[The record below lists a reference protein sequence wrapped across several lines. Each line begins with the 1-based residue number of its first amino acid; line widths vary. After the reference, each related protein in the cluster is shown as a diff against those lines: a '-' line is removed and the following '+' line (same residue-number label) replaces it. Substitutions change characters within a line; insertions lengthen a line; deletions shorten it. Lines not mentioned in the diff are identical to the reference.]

1 MKNSTA
7 YYDEEQELFEE
18 EQERRDKKARRKK
31 VQRVIDRI
39 FGFILATGI
48 LFGVS
53 GLAVEYVLVK
63 GPSPA
68 LRNMFVNTMLETRR
82 FGFIANVYLSEAE
95 IDAIKQ
101 AKQSTLTDTTD
112 TSLIKLPGQSGTETG
127 GDNQTGPAQPDGTD
141 GYGLVD
147 DDGDGIIIEQVRKK
161 GINVDGALVVH
172 STGEALDAAED
183 FEQCFVIGGASVYMQ
198 FFNYLERVYVTK
210 IDTEPQSDSFF
221 PNLDRNPE
229 WECVSQEPWEE
240 EDGIR
245 YCFCTYEKKFSL

>member
-1 MKNSTA
+1 M
-7 YYDEEQELFEE
+7 
-18 EQERRDKKARRKK
+18 
-31 VQRVIDRI
+31 
-39 FGFILATGI
+39 
-48 LFGVS
+48 
-53 GLAVEYVLVK
+53 
-63 GPSPA
+63 
-68 LRNMFVNTMLETRR
+68 
-82 FGFIANVYLSEAE
+82 
-95 IDAIKQ
+95 DAIVAVYSDWGIGDGGTQPVVLK
-101 AKQSTLTDTTD
+101 SDRRHFRSLTDGSAVIVGRKTLAD
-112 TSLIKLPGQSGTETG
+112 FPGGKPLANRFNIVVSRQ
-127 GDNQTGPAQPDGTD
+127 
-141 GYGLVD
+141 
-147 DDGDGIIIEQVRKK
+147 

>member
-1 MKNSTA
+1 M
-7 YYDEEQELFEE
+7 
-18 EQERRDKKARRKK
+18 
-31 VQRVIDRI
+31 
-39 FGFILATGI
+39 
-48 LFGVS
+48 
-53 GLAVEYVLVK
+53 
-63 GPSPA
+63 
-68 LRNMFVNTMLETRR
+68 
-82 FGFIANVYLSEAE
+82 
-95 IDAIKQ
+95 DAIVAVYSDWGIGDGGTQPVVLK
-101 AKQSTLTDTTD
+101 ADRRHFRSLTDGSAVIVGRKTLAD
-112 TSLIKLPGQSGTETG
+112 FPGGKPLANRFNIVVSRQ
-127 GDNQTGPAQPDGTD
+127 
-141 GYGLVD
+141 
-147 DDGDGIIIEQVRKK
+147 

-198 FFNYLERVYVTK
+198 CFNYLERVYVTK

>member
-1 MKNSTA
+1 M
-7 YYDEEQELFEE
+7 
-18 EQERRDKKARRKK
+18 
-31 VQRVIDRI
+31 
-39 FGFILATGI
+39 
-48 LFGVS
+48 
-53 GLAVEYVLVK
+53 
-63 GPSPA
+63 
-68 LRNMFVNTMLETRR
+68 
-82 FGFIANVYLSEAE
+82 
-95 IDAIKQ
+95 DAIVAVYSAWGIGDGGTQPVVLK
-101 AKQSTLTDTTD
+101 ADRRHFRSLTDGSAVIVGRKTLAD
-112 TSLIKLPGQSGTETG
+112 FPGGKPLANRFNIVVSRQ
-127 GDNQTGPAQPDGTD
+127 
-141 GYGLVD
+141 
-147 DDGDGIIIEQVRKK
+147 

>member
-1 MKNSTA
+1 M
-7 YYDEEQELFEE
+7 
-18 EQERRDKKARRKK
+18 
-31 VQRVIDRI
+31 
-39 FGFILATGI
+39 
-48 LFGVS
+48 
-53 GLAVEYVLVK
+53 
-63 GPSPA
+63 
-68 LRNMFVNTMLETRR
+68 
-82 FGFIANVYLSEAE
+82 
-95 IDAIKQ
+95 DAIVAVYSDWGIGDGDTQPVVLK
-101 AKQSTLTDTTD
+101 ADRRHFRSLTDGSAVIVGRKTLAD
-112 TSLIKLPGQSGTETG
+112 FPGGKPLANRFNIVVSRQ
-127 GDNQTGPAQPDGTD
+127 
-141 GYGLVD
+141 
-147 DDGDGIIIEQVRKK
+147 

>member
-1 MKNSTA
+1 M
-7 YYDEEQELFEE
+7 
-18 EQERRDKKARRKK
+18 
-31 VQRVIDRI
+31 
-39 FGFILATGI
+39 
-48 LFGVS
+48 
-53 GLAVEYVLVK
+53 
-63 GPSPA
+63 
-68 LRNMFVNTMLETRR
+68 
-82 FGFIANVYLSEAE
+82 
-95 IDAIKQ
+95 DAIVAVYSDWGIGDGGTQPVVLK
-101 AKQSTLTDTTD
+101 ADRRHFRSLTDGSAVIVGRKTD
-112 TSLIKLPGQSGTETG
+112 FPGGKPLANRFNIVVSRQ
-127 GDNQTGPAQPDGTD
+127 
-141 GYGLVD
+141 
-147 DDGDGIIIEQVRKK
+147 

>member
-1 MKNSTA
+1 M
-7 YYDEEQELFEE
+7 
-18 EQERRDKKARRKK
+18 
-31 VQRVIDRI
+31 
-39 FGFILATGI
+39 
-48 LFGVS
+48 
-53 GLAVEYVLVK
+53 
-63 GPSPA
+63 
-68 LRNMFVNTMLETRR
+68 
-82 FGFIANVYLSEAE
+82 
-95 IDAIKQ
+95 DAIVAVYSDWGIGDGGTQPVVLK
-101 AKQSTLTDTTD
+101 ADRRHFRSLTDGSAVIVGLKTLAD
-112 TSLIKLPGQSGTETG
+112 FPGGKPLANRFNIVVSRQ
-127 GDNQTGPAQPDGTD
+127 
-141 GYGLVD
+141 
-147 DDGDGIIIEQVRKK
+147 

-210 IDTEPQSDSFF
+210 IDIEPQSDSFF

>member
-1 MKNSTA
+1 M
-7 YYDEEQELFEE
+7 
-18 EQERRDKKARRKK
+18 
-31 VQRVIDRI
+31 
-39 FGFILATGI
+39 
-48 LFGVS
+48 
-53 GLAVEYVLVK
+53 
-63 GPSPA
+63 
-68 LRNMFVNTMLETRR
+68 
-82 FGFIANVYLSEAE
+82 
-95 IDAIKQ
+95 DAIVAVYSDWGIGDGGTQPVVLK
-101 AKQSTLTDTTD
+101 ADRRHFRSLTDGSAVIVGRKTLAD
-112 TSLIKLPGQSGTETG
+112 FPGGKPLANRFNIVVSRQ
-127 GDNQTGPAQPDGTD
+127 
-141 GYGLVD
+141 
-147 DDGDGIIIEQVRKK
+147 

-229 WECVSQEPWEE
+229 WECVSQEPWED

>member
-1 MKNSTA
+1 MQYIPIGASATA
-7 YYDEEQELFEE
+7 
-18 EQERRDKKARRKK
+18 ARSPSSSRPTGVISAVIVGRKT
-31 VQRVIDRI
+31 
-39 FGFILATGI
+39 LADFPGGKPLANRFNI
-48 LFGVS
+48 VVS
-53 GLAVEYVLVK
+53 
-63 GPSPA
+63 
-68 LRNMFVNTMLETRR
+68 R
-82 FGFIANVYLSEAE
+82 
-95 IDAIKQ
+95 Q
-101 AKQSTLTDTTD
+101 
-112 TSLIKLPGQSGTETG
+112 
-127 GDNQTGPAQPDGTD
+127 
-141 GYGLVD
+141 
-147 DDGDGIIIEQVRKK
+147 
-161 GINVDGALVVH
+161 GINVDGTLVVH

>member
-1 MKNSTA
+1 M
-7 YYDEEQELFEE
+7 
-18 EQERRDKKARRKK
+18 
-31 VQRVIDRI
+31 
-39 FGFILATGI
+39 
-48 LFGVS
+48 
-53 GLAVEYVLVK
+53 
-63 GPSPA
+63 
-68 LRNMFVNTMLETRR
+68 
-82 FGFIANVYLSEAE
+82 
-95 IDAIKQ
+95 DAIVAVYSDWGIGDGGTQPVVLK
-101 AKQSTLTDTTD
+101 ADRRHFRSLTDGSAVIVGRKTLAD
-112 TSLIKLPGQSGTETG
+112 FPGGKPLANRFNIVVSRQ
-127 GDNQTGPAQPDGTD
+127 
-141 GYGLVD
+141 
-147 DDGDGIIIEQVRKK
+147 

-172 STGEALDAAED
+172 STGAARDAAED

>member
-1 MKNSTA
+1 M
-7 YYDEEQELFEE
+7 
-18 EQERRDKKARRKK
+18 
-31 VQRVIDRI
+31 
-39 FGFILATGI
+39 
-48 LFGVS
+48 
-53 GLAVEYVLVK
+53 
-63 GPSPA
+63 
-68 LRNMFVNTMLETRR
+68 
-82 FGFIANVYLSEAE
+82 
-95 IDAIKQ
+95 DAIVAVYSDWGIGDGGTQPVVLK
-101 AKQSTLTDTTD
+101 ADRRHFRCLTDGSAVIVGRKTLED
-112 TSLIKLPGQSGTETG
+112 FPGGKPLANRFNIVVSRQ
-127 GDNQTGPAQPDGTD
+127 
-141 GYGLVD
+141 
-147 DDGDGIIIEQVRKK
+147 

-210 IDTEPQSDSFF
+210 IDIEPPSDSFF

>member
-1 MKNSTA
+1 M
-7 YYDEEQELFEE
+7 
-18 EQERRDKKARRKK
+18 
-31 VQRVIDRI
+31 
-39 FGFILATGI
+39 
-48 LFGVS
+48 
-53 GLAVEYVLVK
+53 
-63 GPSPA
+63 
-68 LRNMFVNTMLETRR
+68 
-82 FGFIANVYLSEAE
+82 
-95 IDAIKQ
+95 DAIVAVYSDWGIGDGGTQPVVLK
-101 AKQSTLTDTTD
+101 ADRRHFRSLTDGSAVIVGRKTLAD
-112 TSLIKLPGQSGTETG
+112 FPGGKPLANRFNIVVSRQ
-127 GDNQTGPAQPDGTD
+127 
-141 GYGLVD
+141 
-147 DDGDGIIIEQVRKK
+147 

-245 YCFCTYEKKFSL
+245 YCFCTYEQKFSL

>member
-1 MKNSTA
+1 M
-7 YYDEEQELFEE
+7 
-18 EQERRDKKARRKK
+18 
-31 VQRVIDRI
+31 
-39 FGFILATGI
+39 
-48 LFGVS
+48 
-53 GLAVEYVLVK
+53 
-63 GPSPA
+63 
-68 LRNMFVNTMLETRR
+68 
-82 FGFIANVYLSEAE
+82 
-95 IDAIKQ
+95 DAIVAVYSDWGIGDGGTQPVVLK
-101 AKQSTLTDTTD
+101 ADRRHFRSLTDGSAVIVGRKTLAD
-112 TSLIKLPGQSGTETG
+112 FPGGKPLANRFNIVVSRQ
-127 GDNQTGPAQPDGTD
+127 
-141 GYGLVD
+141 
-147 DDGDGIIIEQVRKK
+147 

-221 PNLDRNPE
+221 PNLDHNPE

>member
-1 MKNSTA
+1 M
-7 YYDEEQELFEE
+7 
-18 EQERRDKKARRKK
+18 
-31 VQRVIDRI
+31 
-39 FGFILATGI
+39 
-48 LFGVS
+48 
-53 GLAVEYVLVK
+53 
-63 GPSPA
+63 
-68 LRNMFVNTMLETRR
+68 
-82 FGFIANVYLSEAE
+82 
-95 IDAIKQ
+95 DAIVAVYSDWGIGDGGTQPVVLK
-101 AKQSTLTDTTD
+101 ADRRHFRSLTDGSAVIVGRKTLAD
-112 TSLIKLPGQSGTETG
+112 FPGGKPLANRFNIVVSRQ
-127 GDNQTGPAQPDGTD
+127 
-141 GYGLVD
+141 
-147 DDGDGIIIEQVRKK
+147 

-210 IDTEPQSDSFF
+210 IDTEPQSDSFY

>member
-1 MKNSTA
+1 M
-7 YYDEEQELFEE
+7 
-18 EQERRDKKARRKK
+18 
-31 VQRVIDRI
+31 
-39 FGFILATGI
+39 
-48 LFGVS
+48 
-53 GLAVEYVLVK
+53 
-63 GPSPA
+63 
-68 LRNMFVNTMLETRR
+68 
-82 FGFIANVYLSEAE
+82 
-95 IDAIKQ
+95 DAIVAVYSDWGIGDGGTQPVVLK
-101 AKQSTLTDTTD
+101 ADRRHFRSLTDGSAVIVGRKTLAD
-112 TSLIKLPGQSGTETG
+112 FPGGKPLANRFNIVVSRQ
-127 GDNQTGPAQPDGTD
+127 
-141 GYGLVD
+141 
-147 DDGDGIIIEQVRKK
+147 

-229 WECVSQEPWEE
+229 WGCVSQEPWEE

>member
-1 MKNSTA
+1 M
-7 YYDEEQELFEE
+7 
-18 EQERRDKKARRKK
+18 
-31 VQRVIDRI
+31 
-39 FGFILATGI
+39 
-48 LFGVS
+48 
-53 GLAVEYVLVK
+53 
-63 GPSPA
+63 
-68 LRNMFVNTMLETRR
+68 
-82 FGFIANVYLSEAE
+82 
-95 IDAIKQ
+95 DAIVAVYSDWGIGDGGTQPVVLK
-101 AKQSTLTDTTD
+101 ADRRHFRSLTDGSAVIVGRKTLD
-112 TSLIKLPGQSGTETG
+112 DFPGGKPLANRFNIVVSRQ
-127 GDNQTGPAQPDGTD
+127 
-141 GYGLVD
+141 
-147 DDGDGIIIEQVRKK
+147 

>member
-1 MKNSTA
+1 M
-7 YYDEEQELFEE
+7 
-18 EQERRDKKARRKK
+18 
-31 VQRVIDRI
+31 
-39 FGFILATGI
+39 
-48 LFGVS
+48 
-53 GLAVEYVLVK
+53 
-63 GPSPA
+63 
-68 LRNMFVNTMLETRR
+68 
-82 FGFIANVYLSEAE
+82 
-95 IDAIKQ
+95 DAIVAVYSDWGIGDGGTQPVVLK
-101 AKQSTLTDTTD
+101 ADRRNFRSLTDGSAVIVGRKTLAD
-112 TSLIKLPGQSGTETG
+112 FPGGKPLANRFNIVVSRQ
-127 GDNQTGPAQPDGTD
+127 
-141 GYGLVD
+141 
-147 DDGDGIIIEQVRKK
+147 

>member
-1 MKNSTA
+1 MDAIVAVYS
-7 YYDEEQELFEE
+7 DW
-18 EQERRDKKARRKK
+18 
-31 VQRVIDRI
+31 
-39 FGFILATGI
+39 GI
-48 LFGVS
+48 GD
-53 GLAVEYVLVK
+53 G
-63 GPSPA
+63 GTQPSSSRP
-68 LRNMFVNTMLETRR
+68 TRR
-82 FGFIANVYLSEAE
+82 HFRS
-95 IDAIKQ
+95 
-101 AKQSTLTDTTD
+101 LTDGSAVIVGRKTLAD
-112 TSLIKLPGQSGTETG
+112 FPGGKPLANRFNIVVSRQ
-127 GDNQTGPAQPDGTD
+127 
-141 GYGLVD
+141 
-147 DDGDGIIIEQVRKK
+147 